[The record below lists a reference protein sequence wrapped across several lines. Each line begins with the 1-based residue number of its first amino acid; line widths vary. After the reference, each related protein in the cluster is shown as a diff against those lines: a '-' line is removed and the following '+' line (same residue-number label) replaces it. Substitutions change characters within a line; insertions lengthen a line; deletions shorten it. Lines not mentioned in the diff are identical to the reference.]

1 MKKITDERLILK
13 NLQNLRISHVVL
25 VIGVL
30 CILGYDLFQ
39 GGPEKMLKNPLWMV
53 LMLATIVYSYLSMSV
68 SLEHERKMRNP
79 RKPFVVGLVVVTVT
93 STTIA
98 YLVSVTSD
106 FNWMDGLLVGAIVF
120 ICSFIP
126 MYYIYRLRLKQALEF
141 SDGDEE

>member
-1 MKKITDERLILK
+1 MRKITDERLVLK

-39 GGPEKMLKNPLWMV
+39 GGPEKVLKNPLLMV
-53 LMLATIVYSYLSMSV
+53 WILSAIVYSYLSMSV

-79 RKPFVVGLVVVTVT
+79 RKSFVVGLVVVAVI

-98 YLVSVTSD
+98 YLVSITPD
-106 FNWMDGLLVGAIVF
+106 FDWMDGLLVGAIVF

-126 MYYIYRLRLKQALEF
+126 LYYIYRLRVKQALEF